1 METRTPNLALQASP
15 CPDGVAIAFARE
27 IREAFPANLRT
38 IILFGSRA
46 RGDARIDSDY
56 DFLILFDRVD
66 PSIKDKVRDIEVSM
80 METYEALVSA
90 LVMMPEDWKRRSAFP
105 IGLNVAREG
114 IAV

>member
-1 METRTPNLALQASP
+1 
-15 CPDGVAIAFARE
+15 
-27 IREAFPANLRT
+27 
-38 IILFGSRA
+38 
-46 RGDARIDSDY
+46 
-56 DFLILFDRVD
+56 
-66 PSIKDKVRDIEVSM
+66 M